1 MAGIKVHVGGLKP
14 ETTDATLKAALQG
27 YFGDT
32 VLNVAVIYNRASR
45 YLRRGGVNAC
55 RGWGYVWFA
64 DQASADAAMA
74 AAAADDGGWRR
85 RELGNPTGVP
95 NVRQVDYHCCGEV
108 AIAAR

>member
-45 YLRRGGVNAC
+45 YLRRGG
-55 RGWGYVWFA
+55 
-64 DQASADAAMA
+64 
-74 AAAADDGGWRR
+74 
-85 RELGNPTGVP
+85 
-95 NVRQVDYHCCGEV
+95 
-108 AIAAR
+108 